1 MVDEVV
7 EQFTTKV
14 GTEVKI
20 TVELHAQSD
29 AGFDEALQ
37 RAVRENSNAL
47 KFTSFDFEAEE

>member
-1 MVDEVV
+1 VVDEVV

-20 TVELHAQSD
+20 TVELQAQSD